1 MTTGNASAFMGC
13 YWPGS
18 LSIRVAKKN
27 AVLQSILICC
37 FTVVILFCCR
47 KPGVTG
53 RGLYE
58 LKEEYLK
65 EYNPFF
71 YHYTRIE
78 QSKVHSYVTANEGK
92 WFQLCQRN
100 FELIVHI
107 VMQSFLVNIYK
118 QAHLLFYA
126 Q

>member
-1 MTTGNASAFMGC
+1 M
-13 YWPGS
+13 
-18 LSIRVAKKN
+18 
-27 AVLQSILICC
+27 ILIYCY
-37 FTVVILFCCR
+37 FTVAILFCCR

-78 QSKVHSYVTANEGK
+78 QSKVHSYVTANDGK

-100 FELIVHI
+100 LELIVHI
-107 VMQSFLVNIYK
+107 VLQSFLVSIYK
-118 QAHLLFYA
+118 QAKIYVGKSLALHIFCFLLSVHELDNRNA
-126 Q
+126 SIG